1 MNVLNLPRP
10 GWMTEDLVLLE
21 EQARRFIAT
30 EYVPH
35 LESWNEQGMYDR
47 EVWTKAGAAGLQQ
60 VGAERLPPGG
70 HEHRITPRC
79 PGL

>member
-1 MNVLNLPRP
+1 MNVINLPRP

-35 LESWNEQGMYDR
+35 LDTWNEQGMYDR
-47 EVWTKAGAAGLQQ
+47 EVWTKAGAAGLLCPAIPEEYG
-60 VGAERLPPGG
+60 GAG
-70 HEHRITPRC
+70 
-79 PGL
+79 

>member
-1 MNVLNLPRP
+1 MNVINLPRP

-35 LESWNEQGMYDR
+35 LESWNEQKSGPKPVRPDSFAPPFLKNTAAPAAALP
-47 EVWTKAGAAGLQQ
+47 TK
-60 VGAERLPPGG
+60 R
-70 HEHRITPRC
+70 
-79 PGL
+79 